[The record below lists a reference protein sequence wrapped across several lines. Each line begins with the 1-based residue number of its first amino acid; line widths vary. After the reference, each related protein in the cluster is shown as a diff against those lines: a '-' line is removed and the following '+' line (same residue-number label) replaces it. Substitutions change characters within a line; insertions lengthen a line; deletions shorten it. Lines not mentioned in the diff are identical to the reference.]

1 MGRGEGEL
9 VPPHRGKVLGSR
21 PPIVVTVGTVPRCG
35 PAVDCV
41 GRETPTGATF
51 EVEGGEAGL
60 DIPYAFTLRGVQ
72 SRFRVAGQH
81 LNYDSG
87 RLVIGCTFGRC
98 GGANHLQA
106 NRSLAFRFKAVT

>member
-1 MGRGEGEL
+1 MGRGDGEL

-51 EVEGGEAGL
+51 GVEGGEAGL
-60 DIPYAFTLRGVQ
+60 DIPYAFTLRQKDGRRA
-72 SRFRVAGQH
+72 SNPG
-81 LNYDSG
+81 SG
-87 RLVIGCTFGRC
+87 SPDNTSTMIPADG
-98 GGANHLQA
+98 
-106 NRSLAFRFKAVT
+106 